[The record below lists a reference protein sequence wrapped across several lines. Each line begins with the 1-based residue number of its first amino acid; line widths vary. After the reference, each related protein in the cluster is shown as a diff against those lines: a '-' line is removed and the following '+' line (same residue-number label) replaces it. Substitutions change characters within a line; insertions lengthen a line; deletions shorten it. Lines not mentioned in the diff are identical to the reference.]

1 MNDLIQIIFLSI
13 IQGVTEFLPISSSAH
28 LNFIPKLL
36 KWDALGL
43 PLEVSMHFGSLLA
56 VIYYYIKYKNEFINL
71 ESTKNYIGFEKITIG
86 SAPVLF
92 FGFFFYDYIANNL
105 RGMEIIGIS
114 TIFVAILL
122 IIVEFFKKEYK
133 NISNINNLDIFF
145 IGLLQATSLIPGT
158 SRSAVII
165 LGALLLGYNKKSAII
180 ITLILSVP
188 VILIAMLYE
197 IYSIDYFSIN
207 IGLIFKTSISIIIS
221 FLTSY
226 IVIKYF
232 VSYINKIGFYPFM
245 IYRLALGIF
254 LLSVFT

>member
-1 MNDLIQIIFLSI
+1 MNDLVQIIFLSI
-13 IQGVTEFLPISSSAH
+13 TQGVTEFLPISSSAH
-28 LNFIPKLL
+28 LIFIPKLFNWNYQGML
-36 KWDALGL
+36 LD
-43 PLEVSMHFGSLLA
+43 VSMHFGSLLA
-56 VIYYYIKYKNEFINL
+56 VIYYYIKYKNEFIDF
-71 ESTKNYIGFEKITIG
+71 ESTKNHIGFKKITIG
-86 SAPVLF
+86 SIPVLF
-92 FGFFFYDYIANNL
+92 FGFFFHDYIASNL
-105 RGMEIIGIS
+105 RSIEIISIS

-122 IIVEFFKKEYK
+122 IMVEFYKKDSK
-133 NISNINNLDIFF
+133 NISNISNLDIFF

-197 IYSIDYFSIN
+197 IYSIDYFSVN
-207 IGLIFKTSISIIIS
+207 IELIFKTSVSIIIS

-232 VSYINKIGFYPFM
+232 ISYINKIGFYPFM